1 MPYVVYP
8 VWARRGEQ
16 VALIARYTPLLA
28 LMAHD
33 LLVDSMP
40 VPALVSAIGLLAC
53 LLCIGGAAT
62 RRYHFE
68 WIGLSTLATTLLIGV
83 GIMIPR
89 VSGLTVWLAV
99 ALALSLGDRWVRLAR
114 ESWAAREEHRIREE
128 AAGE

>member
-8 VWARRGEQ
+8 AWARRGERI
-16 VALIARYTPLLA
+16 ALVARYLPLLA
-28 LMAHD
+28 LMMFD
-33 LLVDSMP
+33 VWRDDVP
-40 VPALVSAIGLLAC
+40 VPMYVSILGVIAC

-68 WIGLSTLATTLLIGV
+68 WIGLSTLATTLLVGV

-89 VSGLTVWLAV
+89 VSGPTVWLAI
-99 ALALSLGDRWVRLAR
+99 ALAFSLGDRWVRLAR

>member
-8 VWARRGEQ
+8 AWARRGEQ
-16 VALIARYTPLLA
+16 IALIARYTPLLA

-33 LLVDSMP
+33 LLVDSVP

-53 LLCIGGAAT
+53 LLCIVGAAT

-89 VSGLTVWLAV
+89 VSGLTVWLAI

-114 ESWAAREEHRIREE
+114 ESWTAREEHRIREE

>member
-62 RRYHFE
+62 RHYHFE

-89 VSGLTVWLAV
+89 VSGLTVWLAI

>member
-8 VWARRGEQ
+8 AWARRGERI
-16 VALIARYTPLLA
+16 ALIARYTPLLA
-28 LMAHD
+28 LMVHD
-33 LLVDSMP
+33 ALFDSMP
-40 VPALVSAIGLLAC
+40 APALVSAVGAIAS

-68 WIGLSTLATTLLIGV
+68 WIGLSTLATTLLVGV

-89 VSGLTVWLAV
+89 VSGLTVWLAI
-99 ALALSLGDRWVRLAR
+99 ALAFSLGDRWVRLAR

-128 AAGE
+128 AAGD

>member
-8 VWARRGEQ
+8 AWARRGEQ

-33 LLVDSMP
+33 LLTDSVP
-40 VPALVSAIGLLAC
+40 VPSLVSAIGLLAC
-53 LLCIGGAAT
+53 LLCIGGVAT

-89 VSGLTVWLAV
+89 VSGLAVWLAF

-114 ESWAAREEHRIREE
+114 ESWAAREEQRIREE